1 VNYLQYLE
9 WTEQILSTAILS
21 ICITAPIGVIAI
33 KSLGKKWL
41 EKDGTMGNSEDGT
54 TVGV

>member
-1 VNYLQYLE
+1 LE

-41 EKDGTMGNSEDGT
+41 EKDGTMGNSEDDT